1 MTGYF
6 FQSNV
11 VSDMNVHWV
20 NSGLFILDG
29 HNYLHLMT
37 IKGFNTS
44 HRCLSVEGH
53 NQCRWRVSRKQT
65 KNPAFAVGT
74 LSPKLEKL
82 NDEKKKKKDKQLRE
96 FLNPFSNH
104 NFSVCSSRMTELDQR
119 GKVTYL

>member
-44 HRCLSVEGH
+44 SHRCSECRGAQSMQVEGE
-53 NQCRWRVSRKQT
+53 QKT
-65 KNPAFAVGT
+65 KNPAHCHPSYKN
-74 LSPKLEKL
+74 LMMRR
-82 NDEKKKKKDKQLRE
+82 KKKRQTAEGIFEPL
-96 FLNPFSNH
+96 F
-104 NFSVCSSRMTELDQR
+104 
-119 GKVTYL
+119 

>member
-82 NDEKKKKKDKQLRE
+82 NDEKKKKKKTNSWGNFWTP
-96 FLNPFSNH
+96 FLIITSASAAVEWQN
-104 NFSVCSSRMTELDQR
+104 
-119 GKVTYL
+119 

>member
-11 VSDMNVHWV
+11 VSDMNVHRV

-44 HRCLSVEGH
+44 HRCSECGGAQSMQVEGEQKTNKESCFRRGH
-53 NQCRWRVSRKQT
+53 TVTQVRKT
-65 KNPAFAVGT
+65 
-74 LSPKLEKL
+74 
-82 NDEKKKKKDKQLRE
+82 
-96 FLNPFSNH
+96 
-104 NFSVCSSRMTELDQR
+104 
-119 GKVTYL
+119 